1 MNIKESPSGTIRVM
15 AIAATAAL
23 LSLTGCGAASTEIN
37 LSDYIVFESAGYET
51 YGTAECWFDAA
62 SYTKDIDAIFAEK
75 DMWNESK
82 YSQEQMELAEG
93 LYHSYFVPIADKTSG
108 LSNGD
113 HVEVTTEY
121 TADQYKDIGIRLTG
135 GNESYEVS
143 GLEPLK
149 DFDPFSDLQVI
160 FNGVSPLCTASLS
173 GTRDDLMYTVSQ
185 DTGLSLGD
193 TVTVEISFNG
203 GQDFSDFTAMT
214 GLVPTATEKSYVV
227 ENVPHYPKNIAEI
240 PDNMK
245 MKMDKAA
252 RDSIKNM
259 EETDWKGIYELSG
272 VDFLGYYYV
281 TPKRINLYQETDYK
295 LYMVYR
301 IKVVFE
307 NGDPYE
313 FYNYWCFKDISILP
327 DGTCTC
333 NLDDYEICKDK
344 VRIIDATPKATR
356 NGGSLWGTE
365 YYRGYKSLDAIFNQ
379 QIAKYTDLYDYESTV
394 KDGVP
399 QSVTSSDES
408 AQQANPGEGATV
420 SETGSTQDETA
431 AEETP

>member
-1 MNIKESPSGTIRVM
+1 MNIKESPLGTIRVM

-23 LSLTGCGAASTEIN
+23 LSLTGCGGASTEIN
-37 LSDYIVFESAGYET
+37 LSDYIVFDSAGYET
-51 YGTAECWFDAA
+51 YGTAECWFDTA

-93 LYHSYFVPIADKTSG
+93 LYRSYFVPIADKTSG

-135 GNESYEVS
+135 GNDSYEVS

-193 TVTVEISFNG
+193 TITVKISFNG

-227 ENVPHYPKNIAEI
+227 ENVPHYPTNIAEI
-240 PDNMK
+240 PDSMK
-245 MKMDKAA
+245 MKMDKTA

-259 EETDWKGIYELSG
+259 EETDWGGYYELSG

-301 IKVVFE
+301 IKVVLE

-333 NLDDYEICKDK
+333 NLDDYEICEDE
-344 VRIIDATPKATR
+344 VSIRDATPKATK
-356 NGGSLWGTE
+356 NGGSPWSFTV
-365 YYRGYKSLDAIFNQ
+365 YRGYKSLDAIFNQ

-399 QSVTSSDES
+399 QSVTASDES

-420 SETGSTQDETA
+420 SETGSTQDETSA
-431 AEETP
+431 KEEP

>member
-1 MNIKESPSGTIRVM
+1 M

-51 YGTAECWFDAA
+51 YGTAECWFDTA

-75 DMWNESK
+75 DMGNESK

-93 LYHSYFVPIADKTSG
+93 LYHSYFVPITDKTSG

-173 GTRDDLMYTVSQ
+173 CTRDDLMYTVSQ

-259 EETDWKGIYELSG
+259 EETDWGGYYKLSG

-301 IKVVFE
+301 IKVVLE

-333 NLDDYEICKDK
+333 NLDDYEICEDE
-344 VRIIDATPKATR
+344 VSIRDATPKATK
-356 NGGSLWGTE
+356 NGGSPWSFTV
-365 YYRGYKSLDAIFNQ
+365 YRGYKSLDAIFSQ

-394 KDGVP
+394 NDGVP

>member
-1 MNIKESPSGTIRVM
+1 MKHKANPLFPIRLIVF
-15 AIAATAAL
+15 ASL
-23 LSLTGCGAASTEIN
+23 VLSLTGCGAGTKEVN
-37 LSDYIVFESAGYET
+37 LSNYIVFNATGYDT
-51 YGTAECWFDAA
+51 YGTAECWFDEEA
-62 SYTKDIDAIFAEK
+62 YIKDIDAIFAEK
-75 DMWNESK
+75 DIWNEKK
-82 YSQEQMELAEG
+82 YSQEQMEMADG
-93 LYHSYFVPIADKTSG
+93 LHLSYFTPVMAKNSG

-113 HVEVTTEY
+113 QVKVTTEY
-121 TADQYKDIGIRLTG
+121 TADQYKSIGIKLTG

-143 GLEPLK
+143 GLEPLQ
-149 DFDPFSDLQVI
+149 DFDPFADLQVT
-160 FNGVSPLCTASLS
+160 FNGISPLCTAALS
-173 GTRDDLMYTVSQ
+173 GTREDLTYTVSQ
-185 DTGLSLGD
+185 DVGLSLGD
-193 TVTVEISFNG
+193 SITVTVGYDN
-203 GQDFSDFTAMT
+203 GQDFSGFTEAT
-214 GLVPTATEKSYVV
+214 GLVPTITEKSYVV

-259 EETDWKGIYELSG
+259 EETDWDGYYELSG

-301 IKVVFE
+301 IKVVLE

-333 NLDDYEICKDK
+333 NLDDYEFCEDK

-356 NGGSLWGTE
+356 NGGTPWGHE

-394 KDGVP
+394 NDGVP
-399 QSVTSSDES
+399 QSVTTSDGS
-408 AQQANPGEGATV
+408 AQQV
-420 SETGSTQDETA
+420 SPSEESAVADTGSTQQ
-431 AEETP
+431 ETPAKEEP

>member
-1 MNIKESPSGTIRVM
+1 MNIKKCSLGPIKFAAIT
-15 AIAATAAL
+15 AIASL

-37 LSDYIVFESAGYET
+37 LSDYIVFNPAGYET
-51 YGTAECWFDAA
+51 YGTAECWFDAE
-62 SYTKDIDAIFAEK
+62 SFSKDVDTIFAEK
-75 DMWNESK
+75 DMWNEKK
-82 YSQEQMELAEG
+82 YSQEQMDLAVG
-93 LYHSYFVPIADKTSG
+93 LYHDYYTPIADKTSG

-113 HVEVTTEY
+113 HVEVKTEY
-121 TADQYKDIGIRLTG
+121 EADKYKDIGIKLTG
-135 GNESYEVS
+135 GNEDYEVS
-143 GLEPLK
+143 GLEPIK
-149 DFDPFSDLQVI
+149 DFDPFADLQVT
-160 FNGVSPLCTASLS
+160 FNGISPLCTASLS
-173 GTRDDLMYTVSQ
+173 GTRDELTYTVSQ

-193 TVTVEISFNG
+193 TITVEVSFGG

-227 ENVPHYPKNIAEI
+227 ENVPHYPTNIAEI
-240 PDNMK
+240 PDSMK
-245 MKMDKAA
+245 MKMDKTA

-259 EETDWKGIYELSG
+259 EETDWGGYYELSG

-301 IKVVFE
+301 IKVVLE

-327 DGTCTC
+327 NGTCTC
-333 NLDDYEICKDK
+333 NLDDYEICEDE
-344 VRIIDATPKATR
+344 VSIRDATPKATK
-356 NGGSLWGTE
+356 NGGSPWSFTV
-365 YYRGYKSLDAIFNQ
+365 YRGYKSLDAIFNQ

-394 KDGVP
+394 NDGVP
-399 QSVTSSDES
+399 QSVTTGSDS
-408 AQQANPGEGATV
+408 AQQAATNDESAV
-420 SETGSTQDETA
+420 SETESTQHETA

>member
-1 MNIKESPSGTIRVM
+1 MNIKESPLGTIRVM

-51 YGTAECWFDAA
+51 YGTAECWFDTA

-227 ENVPHYPKNIAEI
+227 ENVPHY
-240 PDNMK
+240 NMK

-259 EETDWKGIYELSG
+259 EETDWGGYYELSG

-301 IKVVFE
+301 IKVVLE

-333 NLDDYEICKDK
+333 NLDDYEICEDE
-344 VRIIDATPKATR
+344 VSIRDATPKATK
-356 NGGSLWGTE
+356 NGGSPWSFTV
-365 YYRGYKSLDAIFNQ
+365 YRGYKSLDAIFNQ

-394 KDGVP
+394 NDGVP
-399 QSVTSSDES
+399 QSVTTGSDSAQQTGTNDES
-408 AQQANPGEGATV
+408 AV
-420 SETGSTQDETA
+420 SETGSTQQETA
-431 AEETP
+431 AKEEP